1 MTSSMTTWFAKEPL
15 LPRNLDLEKMFVA
28 EDQTIHLM
36 DANGRVH
43 IVGTLE
49 ELRERL
55 QKGDNDSIIYTIMSF
70 PSRVVFCV
78 EVEGYSHTLF
88 MATEKKLGFVENYRN
103 IGRRDSR
110 VVLEEIPSRRQLGI
124 KISNDVHYTGFSVD
138 CKGRVWLMA
147 VEGENSYGQLFSL
160 AKDWKQPMHRYWCPE
175 RFSGICWSLDDKTIY
190 INETARKNYI
200 LAYDFDIETGVI
212 RMHEERI
219 FYEFPNPTEYP
230 LAFVIDSRDHMWCAV
245 AGTGKIIRISPK
257 SEVVGEIYL
266 PDHHEPIDLQFVGN
280 ELVILTKRNVAQ
292 EEVLLRGGTYHG
304 LVMNAKEA
312 SHGNIFTADIG
323 YTGKP
328 GHLYNLGPEEL
339 SLLKKSRLLFEKKT
353 GSSAEEVMDFLRTY
367 RRRQPSPNV

>member
-110 VVLEEIPSRRQLGI
+110 VVLEEIPSRRQL
-124 KISNDVHYTGFSVD
+124 
-138 CKGRVWLMA
+138 
-147 VEGENSYGQLFSL
+147 
-160 AKDWKQPMHRYWCPE
+160 
-175 RFSGICWSLDDKTIY
+175 
-190 INETARKNYI
+190 
-200 LAYDFDIETGVI
+200 
-212 RMHEERI
+212 
-219 FYEFPNPTEYP
+219 
-230 LAFVIDSRDHMWCAV
+230 DSRDHMWCAV

>member
-1 MTSSMTTWFAKEPL
+1 MTGSMTTWFAKEPL

-55 QKGDNDSIIYTIMSF
+55 RKGDNDSIIYTIMSF

-78 EVEGYSHTLF
+78 EVEEYSHTLF

-147 VEGENSYGQLFSL
+147 VEGENS
-160 AKDWKQPMHRYWCPE
+160 R
-175 RFSGICWSLDDKTIY
+175 
-190 INETARKNYI
+190 
-200 LAYDFDIETGVI
+200 
-212 RMHEERI
+212 
-219 FYEFPNPTEYP
+219 TEYP

-323 YTGKP
+323 YTGANHRQMYDTSASHVFVTDVC
-328 GHLYNLGPEEL
+328 HLYRALDDLKRETVVSMCIKLTEGFDVMHPAK
-339 SLLKKSRLLFEKKT
+339 SLIQISEVSFIILEYICYLRLQYSKFIIVICI
-353 GSSAEEVMDFLRTY
+353 GY
-367 RRRQPSPNV
+367 

>member
-88 MATEKKLGFVENYRN
+88 MATEKKLG
-103 IGRRDSR
+103 
-110 VVLEEIPSRRQLGI
+110 
-124 KISNDVHYTGFSVD
+124 
-138 CKGRVWLMA
+138 
-147 VEGENSYGQLFSL
+147 L

-280 ELVILTKRNVAQ
+280 ELVILTKRNFAQ
-292 EEVLLRGGTYHG
+292 EEVLLRVV
-304 LVMNAKEA
+304 L
-312 SHGNIFTADIG
+312 I
-323 YTGKP
+323 
-328 GHLYNLGPEEL
+328 
-339 SLLKKSRLLFEKKT
+339 
-353 GSSAEEVMDFLRTY
+353 MDW
-367 RRRQPSPNV
+367 